1 MADDRPVLDR
11 YRRLQLLGEGGA
23 GQVWLVEDQLRPG
36 IRLALKEVFEESAER
51 AEALRREFVILAGLR
66 HPALVEVFD
75 LDSGPSGGMPRFTL
89 EYVEGRPIAEAVA
102 EGGPELFLQ
111 LAAEMLG
118 VLGFLHDFGL
128 IHRDLKPDNLMVRDR
143 QRLGHRL
150 VLLDLGL
157 AATEEKKIPPAKAGP
172 VGTLPYMAP
181 ELFEGR
187 PSTVRSDLYSL
198 GALFHEII
206 HGRPPFLPAENDLTG
221 FIEAVR
227 EGRRARPAVSEPY
240 PEGLGSWIEELLSP
254 DPALRPASAREALA
268 RLNSLAGTSLPFESS
283 TSRGA
288 RLASDPPAGRLNEC
302 RELASLLD
310 PEAGPRLA
318 WLCGPAGI
326 GKSRLLRWLQGES
339 ILKGWH
345 VESLLEGESSLRRLR
360 SRAARQPVL
369 LLLDEVETAGGGLV
383 RMLDRIAREGK
394 APPLQVVAALRPG
407 EVTNPILSRLLS
419 HTGTVPTLRRL
430 DLKPLGRSG
439 IRELAERAIG
449 SGELSEARLRWLARV
464 SEGDPLLVEALLV
477 EGAWEKGG
485 GSRRSASLEHSIRR
499 QLDRLSKEASG
510 WMQALA
516 VLGRESGEEDLVIL
530 SGMTRERASSA
541 AQEARLAGLARDHE
555 GWWSP
560 ASRTVAEVLLHRIDE
575 DRAAALHER
584 AAELIEA
591 RPSAESEAWR
601 LARLWSGAGRTERA
615 LQRAVQAARR
625 SISEGDPAEAAERL
639 GYALRHCPP
648 EDPGRGKLLVEQAG
662 ALVSCGRHQEAAKL
676 YGEALRSV
684 AEPAERAGLLGRQ
697 AHALVQAGSFE
708 PARRC
713 AEEALKLAEKN
724 DLPTERA
731 LATKALG
738 VVLGRLGEEGDAIP
752 LLSNSL
758 ELLRRVGDTETEAE
772 ALQNLAACKSRLRQA
787 DAIDDFR
794 RAIELY
800 RELGAHRGELKSL
813 IGLAVIQMRDGKL
826 DAARGLLEEVR
837 RRAADHGILDMQQ
850 TVISKLALLA
860 IEEGRL
866 DHAVSL
872 GREALEQAR
881 HLGDLN
887 RMMIDRCRLAEALI
901 GCGMPAE
908 AIELLREGLKAQLEE
923 VEPDMVD
930 YARLLL
936 AQAMLESPSADE
948 GEIAAMLERCQA
960 GFRQRRKSR
969 PLLVALVTE
978 MEARSRPG
986 AAAPFDPVNREFRA
1000 LANSV
1005 GPDLEP
1011 EIALRAEL
1019 ATARS
1024 QLHRGEAD
1032 SAARTAAE
1040 AVALA
1045 RHSGLLAYQ
1054 ARGHGLMAE
1063 ALRLAGDEEQ
1073 AEKMRAEG
1081 AGLLKKAEQAIEDS
1095 TIRANFAGRTV
1106 YESLRGGGAAAAGGD
1121 NRRLLALYE
1130 MIRALN
1136 SETDPDMLLE
1146 SILDM
1151 ALRAVSAERGMI
1163 LLREST
1169 GDAFSVR
1176 LARNLESETE
1186 KDAEEYSRGIVA
1198 RAGAGKS
1205 VLAMDAGE
1213 DERFRDL
1220 KSVSMYGIR
1229 SLMCVPL
1236 RSRSAIIG
1244 TVYLDSRREG
1254 TLFTREDLRFIE
1266 AFADHAALA
1275 LQNARERADLELENR
1290 QLRAAAETR
1299 LHFGNLVGRSEAM
1312 QRLFHLIEKVA
1323 ASELPVL
1330 IQGESGTGKELVAR
1344 AIHFNGPRKRRI
1356 ILSENCAAIPETLL
1370 ESELFGHVRG
1380 SFTGAERD
1388 RQGLFEQADGG
1399 TLFLDEVGD
1408 MSPAMQARLLRAL
1421 EAGEIRRVGGDRAIK
1436 VDVRVIAATHRDL
1449 SREVEEGSFRED
1461 LFYRLQV
1468 LAIDIPPLRERVE
1481 DIPLLIDHFLERI
1494 AKERGLRRARLD
1506 RGVRALL
1513 ERYEWPGNVR
1523 QLENVLQRLVLI
1535 AGDAVITRA
1544 ELDSDATLR
1553 EILLG
1558 SATPMEESFSLDR
1571 GARDQLRRALE
1582 AAAGNRERAAELL
1595 GVSRA
1600 TIYRKIKQYGL

>member
-36 IRLALKEVFEESAER
+36 VRLALKEVLEESVER

-89 EYVEGRPIAEAVA
+89 EYVAGQAIADAVA
-102 EGGPELFLQ
+102 EGGAELCLQ
-111 LAAEMLG
+111 LAAETLG

-128 IHRDLKPDNLMVRDR
+128 IHRDLKPDNLMVRNR
-143 QRLGHRL
+143 TRLGHRL

-157 AATEEKKIPPAKAGP
+157 AVTDEKKIPPVKAGP
-172 VGTLPYMAP
+172 AGTLPYMAP
-181 ELFEGR
+181 ELFEGS
-187 PSTVRSDLYSL
+187 PSTARSDLYSL

-206 HGRPPFLPAENDLTG
+206 HGSPPFLPGEHDLTG
-221 FIEAVR
+221 FIEAVCK
-227 EGRRARPAVSEPY
+227 GRRARPAVPEPY

-254 DPALRPASAREALA
+254 DPALRPAGAREALA

-288 RLASDPPAGRLNEC
+288 RLASDPPAGRRREC
-302 RELASLLD
+302 RELASHLA
-310 PEAGPRLA
+310 PKVGPRLV

-326 GKSRLLRWLQGES
+326 GKSRLLRWLRGES
-339 ILKGWH
+339 ILKDWH
-345 VESLLEGESSLRRLR
+345 VESLLEGEASLRRLR

-407 EVTNPILSRLLS
+407 EVTNPLLSRLLS

-439 IRELAERAIG
+439 IRELAERATG
-449 SGELSEARLRWLARV
+449 SGELSEARLRWLAHA
-464 SEGDPLLVEALLV
+464 SEGDPLLVEGLLV

-485 GSRRSASLEHSIRR
+485 RRRRSASLEHSIQT
-499 QLDRLSKEASG
+499 QLDRLSQEASG
-510 WMQALA
+510 WMEALA
-516 VLGRESGEEDLVIL
+516 VLGRESGEDDLIIL
-530 SGMTRERASSA
+530 SGMTTDRASGA

-555 GWWSP
+555 GLWSP
-560 ASRTVAEVLLHRIDE
+560 ASRAVTEVLLRRIE
-575 DRAAALHER
+575 EVRRTALHER
-584 AAELIEA
+584 AAELVEA
-591 RPSAESEAWR
+591 QPSAGAEAWR
-601 LARLWSGAGRTERA
+601 LARLWSGAGRPERA
-615 LQRAVQAARR
+615 IERAVQAARR
-625 SISEGDPAEAAERL
+625 SIAEGDPAEAAERL
-639 GYALRHCPP
+639 GYALSHSPP
-648 EDPGRGKLLVEQAG
+648 DDPGRGPLLVEQAS
-662 ALVSCGRHQEAAKL
+662 ALVACGRHHEAAVL
-676 YGEALRSV
+676 FGEATRSA

-708 PARRC
+708 PARGC
-713 AEEALKLAEKN
+713 AEQALKLAEEN
-724 DLPTERA
+724 ELPTQRA
-731 LATKALG
+731 LAMKALG
-738 VVLGRLGEEGDAIP
+738 VVLGRLGEEGAAIP
-752 LLSNSL
+752 LLSSSL
-758 ELLRRVGDTETEAE
+758 ELLRQVGDTETEAE
-772 ALQNLAACKSRLRQA
+772 ALQNLAACKSRVQQA
-787 DAIDDFR
+787 DAMDDFH

-800 RELGAHRGELKSL
+800 RELGAHGGELKSL
-813 IGLAVIQMRDGKL
+813 IGLAVLQMRDGKL
-826 DAARGLLEEVR
+826 ETARELLEEVR
-837 RRAADHGILDMQQ
+837 TRAADHGILDMQQ
-850 TVISKLALLA
+850 TAISKLALLA

-866 DHAVSL
+866 DHAISL
-872 GREALEQAR
+872 GREALDQAR

-908 AIELLREGLKAQLEE
+908 AIELLRDGLETQLEE
-923 VEPDMVD
+923 IEPDMVD

-948 GEIAAMLERCQA
+948 GEIGTMLERCQT

-969 PLLVALVTE
+969 PLSVALVTE

-986 AAAPFDPVNREFRA
+986 ASAPFDPVSREFRA
-1000 LANSV
+1000 LVDSE
-1005 GPDLEP
+1005 GLELEP
-1011 EIALRAEL
+1011 EIRLRAEL
-1019 ATARS
+1019 AAARS
-1024 QLHRGEAD
+1024 QLHRGDAD
-1032 SAARTAAE
+1032 AAARTAAE
-1040 AVALA
+1040 AIALA

-1063 ALRLAGDEEQ
+1063 ALALAGDEEQ
-1073 AEKMRAEG
+1073 AEKMRSEG
-1081 AGLLKKAEQAIEDS
+1081 AGLLTRAEQAIEDS
-1095 TIRANFAGRTV
+1095 AIRANFNNRVV
-1106 YESLRGGGAAAAGGD
+1106 YESLRGGGAGPAGGD

-1163 LLREST
+1163 LLRESAD
-1169 GDAFSVR
+1169 GAFSVR

-1186 KDAEEYSRGIVA
+1186 RDAEEYSRGIVA

-1205 VLAMDAGE
+1205 VLALDAGE

-1236 RSRSAIIG
+1236 RSRSSIIG

-1254 TLFTREDLRFIE
+1254 TLFTQDDLRFIE

-1290 QLRAAAETR
+1290 QLRAATETR

-1312 QRLFHLIEKVA
+1312 QKVFHLIEKVA

-1421 EAGEIRRVGGDRAIK
+1421 EAGEIRRVGGDRAIE

-1449 SREVEEGSFRED
+1449 SREVEAGGFRED
-1461 LFYRLQV
+1461 LYYRLQV

-1481 DIPLLIDHFLERI
+1481 DIPLLMDHVLERI
-1494 AKERGLRRARLD
+1494 AKERGRERARVD
-1506 RGVRALL
+1506 PGVRALL
-1513 ERYEWPGNVR
+1513 ERYGWPGNVR
-1523 QLENVLQRLVLI
+1523 QLENVLQRLVLL
-1535 AGDAVITRA
+1535 AGEAVITRS
-1544 ELDSDATLR
+1544 ELDSDASLR
-1553 EILLG
+1553 ETLLG
-1558 SATPMEESFSLDR
+1558 GASPEEESFSLDR

-1600 TIYRKIKQYGL
+1600 TIYRKIKQYDL